1 MKKEKDTFQFNAK
14 EIPSSPGCYLFYDK
28 KNTLLYVGKA
38 KNLKKRVSSYFQKK
52 DQSPKLEKLVKAIT
66 KIETRVVNS
75 EMEALILENN
85 LIKEFQPKF
94 NILLRDDKNFLYL
107 KITNED
113 FPKIQITRRIIRD
126 GSFYFGPKTSA
137 QKFRNT
143 IQFCQ
148 KVFQIRTCKL
158 QFDQKLDITSN
169 PEKRKIPCL
178 DHHINK
184 CSGPCSGEINFSDY
198 QKNVGTMKYFLRG
211 HTKEVLKN
219 LHEKMMGYAAEK
231 NFEAA
236 SKMRDL
242 IQSIETSTEK
252 QTVQF
257 NDQIDRDFIHFT
269 RDKAQAFFVRLAFRN
284 GKLLDQ
290 NEVEL
295 RAEENNPDESLLE
308 QFLLQFYEKVDIPPK
323 EIFISLKINTK
334 EVLHFF
340 HKNLFPNEKIDLLIP
355 QKGEKK
361 RILDM
366 AEKNAKNMAEKKKIE
381 NLSQAETFSKSLP
394 LLTEALDLK
403 SPPQRMECF
412 DISHLGGTHTVASQV
427 VFIDG
432 QPKTSEYR
440 RFKIKT
446 LPNGKIDDFASMQE
460 VLTRRFKSLLVP
472 FDKGESQ
479 IDKDLATTAEKQV
492 SQNKQNR
499 KNISL
504 SSLPDLI
511 IIDGG
516 KGQLSSVIKAIKEF
530 PFPESFNPQ
539 HQIIALAKQEEQ
551 IFKPGQKEAIELS
564 FDSPALKLLQ
574 RIRDEAH
581 RFAISYN
588 RNLRKKSTTKSIL
601 DDIDGIGP
609 TTKKKL
615 LKAFGSISEIK
626 KATDKN
632 LLKII
637 NTKQLQSLRN
647 NL

>member
-1 MKKEKDTFQFNAK
+1 MKKEKNCFKFDAK

-28 KNTLLYVGKA
+28 NDKLLYVGKA
-38 KNLKKRVSSYFQKK
+38 KQLKKRVSSYFQKK
-52 DQSPKLEKLVKAIT
+52 DQSPKREKLVKAIT
-66 KIETRVVNS
+66 KIETRIVNS

-85 LIKEFQPKF
+85 LVKEFQPKF

-113 FPKIQITRRIIRD
+113 FPKIEITRRIIRD

-158 QFDQKLDITSN
+158 QFNQKLEITSN

-178 DHHINK
+178 DSHINK
-184 CSGPCSGEINFSDY
+184 CSGPCSGETSFSDY

-219 LHEKMMGYAAEK
+219 LHEKMMGYATEK

-236 SKMRDL
+236 SKIRDL
-242 IQSIETSTEK
+242 MQSIESSTEK

-257 NDQIDRDFIHFT
+257 NDQIDRDFIHFI
-269 RDKAQAFFVRLAFRN
+269 RDGAQAFFIRLAFRN

-290 NEVEL
+290 NEIEL
-295 RAEENNPDESLLE
+295 RAEENNSDEHLLE
-308 QFLLQFYEKVDIPPK
+308 QFMLQFYEKVDIPPK
-323 EIFISLKINTK
+323 EIFIPLEINTK
-334 EVLHFF
+334 EVLCFF
-340 HKNLFPNEKIDLLIP
+340 HENLFPNEKIDILVP
-355 QKGEKK
+355 HKGEKK
-361 RILDM
+361 AILDM
-366 AEKNAKNMAEKKKIE
+366 AQKNAKNMAEKKKIE
-381 NLSQAETFSKSLP
+381 NLSQTETFSKALP
-394 LLTEALDLK
+394 LLAEALSLK
-403 SPPQRMECF
+403 TPPQRMECF

-460 VLTRRFKSLLVP
+460 VLTRRFKSLC
-472 FDKGESQ
+472 F
-479 IDKDLATTAEKQV
+479 
-492 SQNKQNR
+492 
-499 KNISL
+499 
-504 SSLPDLI
+504 PDLI
-511 IIDGG
+511 VVDGG
-516 KGQLSSVIKAIKEF
+516 KGQLSSVMKAVQEF
-530 PFPESFNPQ
+530 NFPESFNPQ

-551 IFKPGQKEAIELS
+551 IFRPDQKEPIELS
-564 FDSPALKLLQ
+564 FESPALKLLQ

-588 RNLRKKSTTKSIL
+588 RNLRKKATTRSIL
-601 DDIDGIGP
+601 DEIDGIGS

-615 LKAFGSISEIK
+615 LQTFGSIKNIN
-626 KATDKN
+626 KASDKE
-632 LLKII
+632 LLLII
-637 NTKQLQSLRN
+637 NKKQLISLRN